1 MIGETTSVLKL
12 DNFPGGATTFE
23 NIAKLCYGVK
33 LELTPANVVPLRCA
47 SEYLSMTE
55 ECVEGNLMKQSDDFL
70 NQVVLNTW
78 NGSIQ
83 ALHTCLQFTPYA
95 ENLNIIDNCIES
107 LALKAGDANPS
118 NPSSD
123 ILSWPTERQPMQ
135 SPGGSIL
142 WNGIVTGAR
151 LRKHRLNLNW
161 WYEDVTSLKLQ
172 IYTKLVSRMA
182 SIGIISKEII
192 AGSLVCYAK
201 TYLPVLNLNK
211 RFRNS
216 GSNSNGMF
224 SEDEQRALVSEFVR
238 LLPSEKGLV
247 PTKILFGMLRTAMIL
262 RSSKDCKLN
271 LEKRIGL
278 QLETAT
284 LEDLLLPNYVE
295 YTMEPLYN
303 IDSIDRIL
311 QAFFASCNEME
322 SFSPV
327 IAGVAKLIDGYLAE
341 IGSDANLKPTMFI
354 SLAAAIP
361 NHARHLDDGIY
372 RAIDVYLKAH
382 PWLSDSEKEKL
393 CRLMDCQKLSL
404 EACTHAAQNERL
416 PLRVVLQVLFFEQ
429 IQLRGS
435 IAECYLMT
443 NNDNLNAGATSR
455 PLPSNDTISSSSELI
470 ENRILKSG
478 IDKIRTRVFQLEKV
492 CTNLKNEIA
501 RLNHGYYENIEKSS
515 KEKKPRTKI
524 EPEKTNKPSRIWS
537 RRFGFTLKPQICS
550 TEQNSV
556 HETKSERN
564 SAWNK
569 SIK

>member
-23 NIAKLCYGVK
+23 SIAKVCYGVK
-33 LELTPANVVPLRCA
+33 LELTSANVVPLRCA

-55 ECVEGNLMKQSDDFL
+55 ECIEGNLMKQSDDFL

-83 ALHTCLQFTPYA
+83 ALHTCLRFTPYA
-95 ENLNIIDNCIES
+95 EKLNIVDNCIES
-107 LALKAGDANPS
+107 LALKAGDANPK
-118 NPSSD
+118 PDAD
-123 ILSWPTERQPMQ
+123 ILSWPTDRRPLQ

-142 WNGIVTGAR
+142 WNGIGTGAR
-151 LRKHRLNLNW
+151 LRKHRLNSNSNW

-172 IYTKLVSRMA
+172 IYTRLLSRMA
-182 SIGIISKEII
+182 SIGTITKEMV

-216 GSNSNGMF
+216 GSNSNGML

-238 LLPSEKGLV
+238 LLPPGKGLV

-262 RSSKDCKLN
+262 RSSEDCKLD

-311 QAFFASCNEME
+311 QAFFGSCKETE

-327 IAGVAKLIDGYLAE
+327 IASVAKLIDGYLAE
-341 IGSDANLKPTMFI
+341 VGSDANLKPTKFI

-361 NHARHLDDGIY
+361 THARHLDDGIY
-372 RAIDVYLKAH
+372 RAVDVYLKAH
-382 PWLSDSEKEKL
+382 PWLSDVEREWL

-416 PLRVVLQVLFFEQ
+416 PLRVVVQVLFFEQ

-443 NNDNLNAGATSR
+443 SNDNLDAAGTTSR
-455 PLPSNDTISSSSELI
+455 PLPPTDRDNSSELI
-470 ENRILKSG
+470 ENNILKSG
-478 IDKIRTRVFQLEKV
+478 IDKMRTRVFQLEKV
-492 CTNLKNEIA
+492 CTNLKKEIA
-501 RLNHGYYENIEKSS
+501 RLSNNNYQHEKQR
-515 KEKKPRTKI
+515 KPQRKPPPA
-524 EPEKTNKPSRIWS
+524 ERTNKASRIWS
-537 RRFGFTLKPQICS
+537 RRFGFTLKPQFCS

-556 HETKSERN
+556 HETKSEKN
-564 SAWNK
+564 SAWKKNK
-569 SIK
+569 